1 TGSRAMGKR
10 NNLIPNGHFHKD
22 WQHMVRTWFNQPMRK
37 KRRRLNRTK
46 KARDI
51 APRPVAGALRPV
63 VRCPTFKYN
72 TRVRSGRGFTLGE
85 LKGAGINP
93 KLAKTI
99 GISVDYR
106 RRNASMESLQMN
118 VQRLKEYNSKLI
130 LFPRHQSKPKKNDA
144 TAEAIKMAT
153 QLKTSEVMPIQQPT
167 RREKARP
174 ITDDEKKFK
183 AFIVLRQARINQK
196 LFGQRE
202 KKKRDTED
210 KEKP

>member
-1 TGSRAMGKR
+1 M
-10 NNLIPNGHFHKD
+10 
-22 WQHMVRTWFNQPMRK
+22 Q
-37 KRRRLNRTK
+37 
-46 KARDI
+46 
-51 APRPVAGALRPV
+51 
-63 VRCPTFKYN
+63 
-72 TRVRSGRGFTLGE
+72 
-85 LKGAGINP
+85 
-93 KLAKTI
+93 
-99 GISVDYR
+99 
-106 RRNASMESLQMN
+106 
-118 VQRLKEYNSKLI
+118 
-130 LFPRHQSKPKKNDA
+130 
-144 TAEAIKMAT
+144 AEAIKMAT